1 MNGEKFIE
9 GLRRKLKERG
19 IKGTDRELAGHLGIT
34 VQGLYHWRNREEIT
48 VRQMVGLLERVE
60 AAAEEKAK
68 GRFESNAIRPIVEFF
83 KLAPTDSRDSARVE
97 IFRVRDGA
105 DNEHPYLKGLRG
117 ELEKYRGIY
126 IFHDSRGRALYA
138 GKTRRQ
144 TLWKE
149 INSAFNRDRKD
160 LQKIRRVD
168 HPERRQDFRTSDEMR
183 RQIRLRSLPLYEIAT
198 YLSAY
203 KVSDGLIGELES
215 LLIRSF
221 PNDLLNARMENFRW
235 QEGHG

>member
-1 MNGEKFIE
+1 M
-9 GLRRKLKERG
+9 
-19 IKGTDRELAGHLGIT
+19 
-34 VQGLYHWRNREEIT
+34 
-48 VRQMVGLLERVE
+48 
-60 AAAEEKAK
+60 
-68 GRFESNAIRPIVEFF
+68 EFF
-83 KLAPTDSRDSARVE
+83 KLAPTDSRNGARVE
-97 IFRVRDGA
+97 IFGVHNERG
-105 DNEHPYLKGLRG
+105 NEHPYLSGLRH
-117 ELEKYRGIY
+117 ELEQHRGIY

-144 TLWKE
+144 TLWRE
-149 INSAFNRDRKD
+149 INNAFNRDRKD

-183 RQIRLRSLPLYEIAT
+183 RQIRLRSIPLYDLAT

-235 QEGHG
+235 QEGYG